1 MEIKSLL
8 IENYG
13 CLKNFKLDKLKRI
26 NVLVGR
32 NNTGKSSVLEA
43 LTLAY
48 SSNANYYDAMGND
61 LLKNILI
68 NRKGLDDVRS
78 QYIINIDADKGML
91 MVKLTNE
98 ASFKVEIL
106 HPKITSNIPREI
118 LDKAEYVAHKYAKQT
133 YTQDTFG
140 RPVRLVRLGREVE
153 AIDEIVN
160 ELLKKLNLILLRFEN
175 EALSDVC
182 VITRLHEENRI
193 LRGGN
198 RNHSPI
204 IFVGKGVDVSVE
216 NLYVSLGYKGK
227 LVDVLGRFGE
237 KHGYVKDIRMIE
249 GELFVFQHGLDKPI
263 PLNLMGDGFKATL
276 LMDFLINLGDEI
288 KVVVL
293 EEPENHLHPGLIEH
307 ITREIVAKAK
317 NGKIQFFISTH
328 TNEFL
333 ENLLEA
339 EAGKEITQ
347 IIRMYRMPNGDINYE
362 ILDWFEAKEELTE
375 LKADLRGL

>member
-26 NVLVGR
+26 NVFVGR

-48 SSNANYYDAMGND
+48 SSNAYYYDAMGND

-78 QYIINIDADKGML
+78 RYIINVDADKGML
-91 MVKLTNE
+91 MVKLANDV
-98 ASFKVEIL
+98 SFKVEIL
-106 HPKITSNIPREI
+106 HPKITPNIPGEI
-118 LDKAEYVAHKYAKQT
+118 SDKAIHIIHKYVEQRIRLIESIRPAK
-133 YTQDTFG
+133 TFDG
-140 RPVRLVRLGREVE
+140 
-153 AIDEIVN
+153 IVK
-160 ELLKKLNLILLRFEN
+160 ELLGKLSLILSRFEN
-175 EALSDVC
+175 ETLSDVC
-182 VITRLHEENRI
+182 VITRLHGENKI
-193 LRGGN
+193 LRRDK

-216 NLYVSLGYKGK
+216 NLYASLGYKGK

-307 ITREIVAKAK
+307 ITHEMVAKAK

-362 ILDWFEAKEELTE
+362 VLDWFEAREELTE
-375 LKADLRGL
+375 LKADLRSL